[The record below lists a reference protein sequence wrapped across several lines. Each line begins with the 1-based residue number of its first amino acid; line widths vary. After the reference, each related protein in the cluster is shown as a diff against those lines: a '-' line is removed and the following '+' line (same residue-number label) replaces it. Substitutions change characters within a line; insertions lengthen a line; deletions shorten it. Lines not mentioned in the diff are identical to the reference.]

1 MSQKVRIKRISFRG
15 VPAYLGEHNGNSIY
29 TGNPQRVSEW
39 LCDGYRTRFN
49 QHRSNRCKYVFEDEQ
64 QVLDDTGK
72 PVLVP
77 IGSSVVTISDK
88 DSRQQFSHLAAM
100 PSLVLQTTEKLEN
113 TEWFAA
119 IKRRKANGGALPVF
133 RSRKRGDRRFSCW
146 FNGGRNAVFH
156 QTGKRSGMVVFSGQ
170 NPPSAVRKGR
180 WELRVH
186 VTVSQPIRSYTSV
199 HVDLAKNQVVF
210 TSPAPVVDRSGASG
224 SVGIDRGVVHSAA
237 TSDGEFFDLPDTTM
251 VDRKIKSYQ
260 KKMSRSRLKAEAE
273 GRDWKTASRYAEYRR
288 IHRKLQAA
296 RAASKN
302 DAMHKF
308 TTRIARGYD
317 ISVVEELKPEAMSKS
332 AKGTVEK
339 PGKKVRQKAGLNRGI
354 RDARWAAMLD
364 QLRYK
369 TGNTE
374 EHPTVFTI
382 NPAYTSLRCTKCGH
396 IASKNRESQSGFRC
410 IECGHIGNADINAA
424 INIVAKHKQEW
435 TIPTLSKGKTGNPSG
450 NQAPALK
457 RKPPALTGS

>member
-1 MSQKVRIKRISFRG
+1 
-15 VPAYLGEHNGNSIY
+15 
-29 TGNPQRVSEW
+29 
-39 LCDGYRTRFN
+39 
-49 QHRSNRCKYVFEDEQ
+49 
-64 QVLDDTGK
+64 
-72 PVLVP
+72 
-77 IGSSVVTISDK
+77 
-88 DSRQQFSHLAAM
+88 
-100 PSLVLQTTEKLEN
+100 
-113 TEWFAA
+113 
-119 IKRRKANGGALPVF
+119 
-133 RSRKRGDRRFSCW
+133 
-146 FNGGRNAVFH
+146 
-156 QTGKRSGMVVFSGQ
+156 
-170 NPPSAVRKGR
+170 
-180 WELRVH
+180 
-186 VTVSQPIRSYTSV
+186 VSQTIRNYTSV

-210 TSPAPVVDRSGASG
+210 TSPAPVVDRSRASG

-251 VDRKIKSYQ
+251 LDRKIKSYQ

-317 ISVVEELKPEAMSKS
+317 TAVLEELKPEAMSKS

-369 TGNTE
+369 TGHTE

-382 NPAYTSLRCTKCGH
+382 NPAYTSLRCAKCGH
-396 IASKNRESQSGFRC
+396 IASKNRESQAGFRC
-410 IECGHIGNADINAA
+410 LECGHIGNADSNAA

-435 TIPTLSKGKTGNPSG
+435 TIPALSKGKTGIPSG